1 MSTETQGDFRE
12 FNRFFTEQ
20 LAGQE
25 TELSL
30 EESVAAFRAY
40 QSELARCHDE
50 LQPAIDELDAN
61 GGIALEMDAII
72 AGGKQHLA
80 EEGISE

>member
-12 FNRFFTEQ
+12 FNRFVTEQ
-20 LAGQE
+20 LAGRE

-40 QSELARCHDE
+40 QSELSRCRDE
-50 LQPAIDELDAN
+50 LQPAIDELDAA
-61 GGIALEMDAII
+61 GGIALDMDVII
-72 AGGKQHLA
+72 ARGKQQLA